1 MKYGFQMY
9 WFASKKKKNLN
20 DANVLVGVGEEGS
33 SDVSGAQEK

>member
-1 MKYGFQMY
+1 MD
-9 WFASKKKKNLN
+9 SKCTDLLQKKKNLN